1 MDTDRS
7 KRADRAP
14 RANPKTSKWRLAG
27 TELIHEIVATAECI
41 AAARAADGE
50 PIIRTDAVW
59 SLLCALER
67 SRYCCSISDVA
78 RLLRVSRQT
87 AHELARKAELAG
99 QVELLTNPH
108 DRRIVQVLLTPRA
121 RSELAAARSGEA
133 SWVNVLLNGLDM
145 RQMAATVRVLRVM
158 RQRLLRDERER
169 AT

>member
-7 KRADRAP
+7 KRADRVP
-14 RANPKTSKWRLAG
+14 RPNPRMRKWRPAAA
-27 TELIHEIVATAECI
+27 ELIHEIVATADRI
-41 AAARAADGE
+41 AATRAADSE
-50 PIIRTDAVW
+50 PVIRTDALW

-99 QVELLTNPH
+99 QVGLLKNPG
-108 DRRIVQVLLTPRA
+108 DRRIVQVLLTSQA
-121 RSELAAARSGEA
+121 RSALAAARSGEA
-133 SWVNVLLNGLDM
+133 SWVNALLNGLDM
-145 RQMAATVRVLRVM
+145 RQMAATVHVLRVI